1 MFPYEEENL
10 EEQIRSFRSKLR
22 PAEILEVGDAKRV
35 LRDALAGFEKLMEKL
50 PPNDQ
55 NAALRLY
62 LDRIKY
68 ITFRFN
74 LTVLKMT
81 MKAEHR
87 SFSSREE
94 MQASLTRA
102 KRNFEDLARLYK
114 LL

>member
-10 EEQIRSFRSKLR
+10 EEQIRSLRSKLR
-22 PAEILEVGDAKRV
+22 PVEILEVAAAKRL

-50 PPNDQ
+50 PPSDQ

-68 ITFRFN
+68 FTFRFN
-74 LTVLKMT
+74 LAVLKMT
-81 MKAEHR
+81 MKAEHC
-87 SFSSREE
+87 SFWSREE

-102 KRNFEDLARLYK
+102 KKDFEDLARLYK

>member
-10 EEQIRSFRSKLR
+10 EEQIRSLCSKHR
-22 PAEILEVGDAKRV
+22 PVEILEVGEAKRV

-50 PPNDQ
+50 PPSDQ

-62 LDRIKY
+62 LDRIKF

-74 LTVLKMT
+74 LAVLKMT
-81 MKAEHR
+81 MKAQHR

-94 MQASLTRA
+94 MQASLARA
-102 KRNFEDLARLYK
+102 KNDFEDLARLYK
-114 LL
+114 VL